1 MQRVTS
7 LEPRTPHQPGK
18 LQKLSK
24 NDYGFTLFIFRVNE
38 NCRSVSAEFSI
49 ECRRFTGQCRR
60 VGAVHPSQAFVM
72 YANAQ
77 FLWIFLFKAAQLCG
91 KRRVLLVKISEKPLW
106 AGHFEIFFA
115 KVNFGSETDY
125 MKASELVIDNEAF
138 TVLRGE
144 CEKIIDTHKRLPD
157 LVFRR
162 SFAKY
167 FAIEYG
173 LIYGNKFGAFLFAI
187 SGIFGD
193 ESVHFMTID
202 PPPES
207 YYSQCSF
214 FGAASFERSRLVKR
228 YVPVLSRERNVP
240 KLLAGVNVGVLWGSS
255 LK

>member
-1 MQRVTS
+1 M
-7 LEPRTPHQPGK
+7 
-18 LQKLSK
+18 
-24 NDYGFTLFIFRVNE
+24 
-38 NCRSVSAEFSI
+38 C
-49 ECRRFTGQCRR
+49 
-60 VGAVHPSQAFVM
+60 
-72 YANAQ
+72 ANTQ
-77 FLWIFLFKAAQLCG
+77 FLWIFSFTASELCEKTG
-91 KRRVLLVKISEKPLW
+91 TLLVKISEKPLW

-138 TVLRGE
+138 TDLRGE

-173 LIYGNKFGAFLFAI
+173 HIYGNEFGAFLFAI

-255 LK
+255 LKWGIFCDRLSGEMAVIAVLGDIDVPTISGFRCMDPSGVSSYMNSQYHWKPSAASDFTQRFLANYPI

>member
-1 MQRVTS
+1 M
-7 LEPRTPHQPGK
+7 
-18 LQKLSK
+18 
-24 NDYGFTLFIFRVNE
+24 
-38 NCRSVSAEFSI
+38 C
-49 ECRRFTGQCRR
+49 
-60 VGAVHPSQAFVM
+60 
-72 YANAQ
+72 ANTQ
-77 FLWIFLFKAAQLCG
+77 FLWIFSFEAADPCAKSGILF
-91 KRRVLLVKISEKPLW
+91 VKIWPKPLW
-106 AGHFEIFFA
+106 AGHFEIFFS

-144 CEKIIDTHKRLPD
+144 CERIIDTHKRLPD

-173 LIYGNKFGAFLFAI
+173 HIYANEFGAFLFAI

-214 FGAASFERSRLVKR
+214 FGAASFERSSLVKR

-240 KLLAGVNVGVLWGSS
+240 QLLAGVNVGVFWGSS
-255 LK
+255 LKWGIACDRISWELAVIAVSEDIDVPTISGFRCKDPSGVSSYMNSHYHWKPSGASDFTQRFLANYPI